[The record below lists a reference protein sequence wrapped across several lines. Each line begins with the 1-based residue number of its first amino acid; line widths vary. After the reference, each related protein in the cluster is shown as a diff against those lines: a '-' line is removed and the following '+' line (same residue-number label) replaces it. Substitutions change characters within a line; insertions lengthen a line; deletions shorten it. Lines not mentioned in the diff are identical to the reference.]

1 MRKSST
7 CAKASTAH
15 VRRSRR
21 SRSGFPR
28 RAAPA
33 SRCRGRNRP
42 ARRLPARKAQAA
54 SAPAPASP
62 PRVNAPPPS
71 VPAPSAP
78 VLPRAPCAGRGAG
91 RLPSVRCRHK
101 ASARHPSEALHR
113 GQRPGRRQRVRR
125 VRVGVLRRQ
134 RRLRGRGSGLSSDGT
149 NLSAI
154 APWLAGIYPLPCDS
168 RGGLGWGRLSFS
180 VQPNVAMASDNQ
192 EAIWQ
197 RGALAA
203 RCARTPPQP
212 SPTVAGEGAHHYKR
226 RDTRLS

>member
-21 SRSGFPR
+21 SRSAFPR
-28 RAAPA
+28 RGAPA

-54 SAPAPASP
+54 GAPAPASP

-78 VLPRAPCAGRGAG
+78 VLPRAPCAGKGAG
-91 RLPSVRCRHK
+91 RLPSARCRHR
-101 ASARHPSEALHR
+101 ASARHPSEARHR
-113 GQRPGRRQRVRR
+113 GQRPRRRQRVRR

-134 RRLRGRGSGLSSDGT
+134 RRLLGRGSGLSSDGT
-149 NLSAI
+149 DLSAI
-154 APWLAGIYPLPCDS
+154 APWLAGIYPLPCCR
-168 RGGLGWGRLSFS
+168 RGGGTSLQASGYTLKLVPLGLVVNSALSS
-180 VQPNVAMASDNQ
+180 GEREPSG
-192 EAIWQ
+192 
-197 RGALAA
+197 GAFIPAA
-203 RCARTPPQP
+203 PPPTHSTPPP
-212 SPTVAGEGAHHYKR
+212 LPHRH
-226 RDTRLS
+226 